1 MSSWDKESVDHK
13 GQEFYE
19 SNLCNLDAAIVCS
32 MAACFETRILYQ
44 NVETT
49 WKILVTDTE

>member
-1 MSSWDKESVDHK
+1 MSSRDKESVDHK

-19 SNLCNLDAAIVCS
+19 SNLCNLDPAIVCS
-32 MAACFETRILYQ
+32 MTACFETRILYQ